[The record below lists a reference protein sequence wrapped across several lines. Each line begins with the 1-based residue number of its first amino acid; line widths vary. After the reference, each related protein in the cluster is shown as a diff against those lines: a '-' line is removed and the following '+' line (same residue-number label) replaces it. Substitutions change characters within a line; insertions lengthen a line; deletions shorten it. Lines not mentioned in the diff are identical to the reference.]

1 MKITE
6 ETTVAEVKEQTMSVF
21 MNMCDPNL
29 PVDRG
34 ISRAEDVMDDF
45 MTKLNNDE
53 FKKDTMPQYDE
64 GFDPSNESEAER
76 ILEGYQ
82 NLLHEIDDL
91 KKLELK

>member
-53 FKKDTMPQYDE
+53 FKKDTMSQEDE
-64 GFDPSNESEAER
+64 GFDPANDEEAER
-76 ILEGYQ
+76 ILAGYQ
-82 NLLHEIDDL
+82 NLLQEIESF